1 MNDGIPLQPV
11 RTNASSTGAR
21 QPHQT
26 LNTGYDSSNDGNE
39 KDADLTTSMPSGKR
53 RGGGLNRHG
62 TGDEVE
68 VNAVGKLYQRLV
80 ASSPVVR
87 NLFYIIP
94 VGILIAIPM
103 IVLGVLKKAE
113 LNPPEGTADTD
124 GPTAFR
130 ILLWAEVW
138 WVSLWVSKL
147 AAWILPKIFMFL
159 CGIVSAG
166 VRKYA
171 TVLKNLKMP
180 LSLFLWALISFTSF
194 RGIFQRSLTIQNPIY
209 WTTVVSNVLA
219 ALFAISG
226 VFLAEKAIV
235 QLIGVTYH
243 QRSFANRIKGSKRE
257 VYLLGLLYEASRTL
271 FPMYC
276 TEFAE
281 EDYVIDD
288 SIEMA
293 LRKKAGHKRTGSA
306 TPMKILG
313 NVGRIGDK
321 VTSAFGNVASE
332 ITGKQVFNPHSA
344 HSIVVEALEKRLPSE
359 ALARRIWLSFVC
371 AGRDAL
377 FVDDFYEVLGEEYR
391 EEAEEAFGLI
401 DADLNGDISLE
412 EMILKVVAIGSERK
426 AISEGMKDI
435 GQALQAFD
443 KVLMF
448 VVFIAAIIIFI
459 LFFNDNLLKSFG
471 TIGTALLSMSF
482 VFAVTTQEF
491 LGSCIFLF
499 VKHPFDVGDR
509 VEINKIEMTV
519 ERISLL
525 YSVFIKTDTM
535 QTTQI
540 PNIQLNNLWIDNVTR
555 SKNMSESFQTS
566 VSYDTSF
573 EDVELLRIEME
584 KFVRAPENSRDFNS
598 DFTVG
603 IGGVGNLDKLV
614 LNFTI
619 CHKSNWHNSAVRSTR
634 RSKFMCALALAL
646 KKVPIYAPGGGS
658 EALGGPTNPTYSVAV
673 SDAAAAK
680 SREDAAKAKDSARMV
695 PTPSTQTTKE
705 HEEAETKAVS
715 ELTSLPLNIE
725 TLNNDWNLQETLPGE
740 EEGSSDPQ
748 RAREIA
754 QIRTDLH
761 KNQSQRGRRKAG
773 DGIAA
778 HTAQPEQH
786 FPMRMAGPTL
796 ETYDEEPQLSF
807 PQPQPYSGASGDYA
821 VDMSGASRQTFESE
835 RPRPSMSVRTGV
847 QKGVSWVTRKP
858 THSSQERQ

>member
-21 QPHQT
+21 LPNQT
-26 LNTGYDSSNDGNE
+26 LNTGYDSSHDGNE
-39 KDADLTTSMPSGKR
+39 KDIDLTASMPSGKR
-53 RGGGLNRHG
+53 RGGGGFSRHG

-87 NLFYIIP
+87 NLVYIIP
-94 VGILIAIPM
+94 VAILIAIPM
-103 IVLGVLKKAE
+103 IVLGILKKAD
-113 LNPPEGTADTD
+113 LNAPKPDQD

-130 ILLWAEVW
+130 ILLWVEIW

-180 LSLFLWALISFTSF
+180 LSLFFWAMVSFISFQ
-194 RGIFQRSLTIQNPIY
+194 GIFQESLKIPIQ
-209 WTTVVSNVLA
+209 WTSIISNILA

-293 LRKKAGHKRTGSA
+293 LRKKSGHKRTGSA

-321 VTSAFGNVASE
+321 VTSVFGNVASE

-344 HSIVVEALEKRLPSE
+344 HSIVIEALEKRMPSE

-371 AGRDAL
+371 SGRDAL
-377 FVDDFYEVLGEEYR
+377 YMDDFYEVLGEEYR
-391 EEAEEAFGLI
+391 DEAEEAFNII
-401 DADLNGDISLE
+401 DADLNGDISLD
-412 EMILKVVAIGSERK
+412 EMVLKVVAIGSERK

-435 GQALQAFD
+435 GQALRAFD

-448 VVFIAAIIIFI
+448 VVFIVSIIIFI

-509 VEINKIEMTV
+509 VEINKVEMVV

-525 YSVFIKTDTM
+525 YSVFVKTDTM
-535 QTTQI
+535 KTTQV

-555 SKNMSESFQTS
+555 SKNMSESFQTD
-566 VSYDTSF
+566 VSYDTTF
-573 EDVELLRIEME
+573 EDVELLRVEME
-584 KFVRAPENSRDFNS
+584 KFVRAPENSRDFHP
-598 DFTVG
+598 DFSIG

-614 LNFTI
+614 LNFSI
-619 CHKSNWHNSAVRSTR
+619 KHKSNWHNDAVRASR

-646 KKVPIYAPGGGS
+646 KKVPIYAPGGGN
-658 EALGGPTNPTYSVAV
+658 EVLGGPTNPTYSVAV
-673 SDAAAAK
+673 SDKEAAK
-680 SREDAAKAKDSARMV
+680 SREDAKKKKEAARMV
-695 PTPSTQTTKE
+695 PTATEQTTKE
-705 HEEAETKAVS
+705 HEEAEVKAVTD
-715 ELTSLPLNIE
+715 LTALQLNVESLN
-725 TLNNDWNLQETLPGE
+725 TDWSVCGETLPGE
-740 EEGSSDPQ
+740 AEGSGDPQ

-754 QIRTDLH
+754 QIRNDLH

-778 HTAQPEQH
+778 HTAQPEQD
-786 FPMRMAGPTL
+786 FPPRMTAPTL
-796 ETYDEEPQLSF
+796 ETYDEESQLQF
-807 PQPQPYSGASGDYA
+807 PQSQPYTGASGDYA

-835 RPRPSMSVRTGV
+835 RPPRPSMSVRSGV

-858 THSSQERQ
+858 TNSEERR